1 VSRAS
6 TDNNHEKDLEKGVKD
21 DVDWLKGN
29 SALPQG
35 VAISGWIYE
44 VETGKTKQIV

>member
-1 VSRAS
+1 VSSAS
-6 TDNNHEKDLEKGVKD
+6 TDNNHEKDLEKGLKD

-29 SALPQG
+29 AALPQG